1 MYGQSSSRLLRRGDK
16 VSRLSTSI
24 SWKIIVIKLRSNR
37 KSAYSP
43 QSMNKIA
50 KIIAENW
57 DETWKIVWQRAQ
69 ATQTIERLS

>member
-1 MYGQSSSRLLRRGDK
+1 
-16 VSRLSTSI
+16 
-24 SWKIIVIKLRSNR
+24 VIKLRSNR

-69 ATQTIERLS
+69 ANQTIDHQQLRKLQLAQYNGLTGNHHPSRVEYSLGLR